1 MKSSHLARALV
12 LDYFGFSSTL
22 GSRESRLAFTLAWRL
37 MVDDSNCR
45 LGPRW
50 SGWTGC
56 RNSETPVTDQLVKT
70 GLGAGGGW
78 GALVVQC
85 IVWGK
90 EEGRESGTRR

>member
-1 MKSSHLARALV
+1 
-12 LDYFGFSSTL
+12 
-22 GSRESRLAFTLAWRL
+22 

-70 GLGAGGGW
+70 GLGAGGGR

-85 IVWGK
+85 IVLGK